1 VRRRWWALASAC
13 VVVFGGGCSLFF
25 PAPLPAD
32 EAFAIV
38 AVDGDGSARPLA
50 GAVVDDA
57 QGVAADHRVERRLRV
72 TWSGTTAPTEARYV
86 VDGGEVVAELES
98 AEDGVAYV
106 TVPATL
112 PVGRVVL
119 LTLVAG
125 AASAQAQVFFLQG
138 EPGPPGPP
146 GPKTLVVQG
155 AACPFGGSRTLLGVD
170 DDGDDVLDDD
180 EIDVEHAD
188 CDAVVT
194 NERLVAVPGDE
205 ALREVLKQLAGLRI
219 VAPGRV
225 TLSLPPGVVPM
236 LGPLTVDHV
245 DGERICLRGA
255 DPALGEATTL
265 SFPDDGDGLIVT
277 GGLRLERLTID
288 SPSPAE
294 TLVHEGV
301 GLAVRD
307 GGFIVVG
314 GDDGAVVVSGF
325 RVGISAHGGG
335 VLTVDLQRDT
345 AGNVV
350 RVLQVVDAVIGL
362 QAESGGTLEVPGAL
376 ARGCSN
382 VGFLATGG
390 SIVASDSGAED
401 AGDVGYLAQFG
412 GFVEASRST
421 ATVAGSGSAAFFGT
435 NGGAL
440 SCSAATGTILDP
452 VTTARALVAVNGA
465 SVVCVGASLNGKV
478 MVANGATAVT
488 NDTIGHDLT
497 KTADTNGTLVHVCS
511 APANAACRVACIP
524 TNGGVCVGP

>member
-1 VRRRWWALASAC
+1 MVRRSWALGAGA
-13 VVVFGGGCSLFF
+13 VVLGGGCSLFF
-25 PAPLPAD
+25 PAPLPD
-32 EAFAIV
+32 DGFAIV
-38 AVDGDGSARPLA
+38 AVDGDGSARPFA
-50 GAVVDDA
+50 GAVPDDA
-57 QGVAADHRVERRLRV
+57 QGVAAEHRVERRLRV
-72 TWSGTTAPTEARYV
+72 TFSGPVAPATARYV
-86 VDGGEVVAELES
+86 VDGEDVVADVES

-146 GPKTLVVQG
+146 GPKTLVVPG
-155 AACPFGGSRTLLGVD
+155 AACPFGGSRTLFGVD

-194 NERLVAVPGDE
+194 TERTVAVPDDE
-205 ALREVLKQLAGLRI
+205 ALRAVLEQLAVLRI

-225 TLSLPPGVVPM
+225 TLALPPGVVPM
-236 LGPLTVDHV
+236 QGPLTVDHV
-245 DGERICLRGA
+245 DGERILLRGA
-255 DPALGEATTL
+255 DPAQGEATTL
-265 SFPDDGDGLIVT
+265 SFPDDGDGLVVT
-277 GGLRLERLTID
+277 GGLRLGRLTID

-294 TLVHEGV
+294 APVRAGV

-307 GGFIVVG
+307 GGF
-314 GDDGAVVVSGF
+314 VVVDGDGFVVVRGF
-325 RVGISAHGGG
+325 RVGVSAHGGG
-335 VLTVDLQRDT
+335 VLAVDLQRDGS
-345 AGNVV
+345 GNVV
-350 RVLQVVDAVIGL
+350 RVLQAVDDVIGL

-390 SIVASDSGAED
+390 SIVASDSSSED
-401 AGDVGYLAQFG
+401 AGNAGYLAQFG

-421 ATVAGSGSAAFFGT
+421 ATVAGSGSAAFFGA

-465 SVVCVGASLNGKV
+465 SVVCVGAVLNGNV
-478 MVANGATAVT
+478 VAANGATAIT
-488 NDTIGHDLT
+488 NDTTGAGLT
-497 KTADTNGTLVHVCS
+497 KSADTNGTLVHVCS
-511 APANAACRVACIP
+511 DPANVACRVACAP